1 MNALSKTLIVI
12 PMITLSALPFL
23 AKADSPYTG
32 IHPAQNSVLQ
42 LGAGAFLGNTDYRA
56 RFDSDGDGSSEID
69 LDDLGLDT
77 DKTTP
82 FGFLRWRFTDRWRFE
97 ANYFSTDNDGS
108 NQITEDIEW
117 GDLEFELG
125 AKVKVSNDT
134 KLARAAVGYSFLKND
149 QAELGVGVG
158 LHYLDWKTE
167 LSGKATI
174 NGTTVISASE
184 TASVDGFAP
193 NLAFFGNYAFN
204 EQWLLTGRFD
214 WISAEINN
222 FSGSLKRFGA
232 AIMYQPFKHV
242 GFGLGYDYLDVDI
255 DYKKNDKKTSING
268 DVYGPQLFVTLNF

>member
-1 MNALSKTLIVI
+1 MSALSKTLVVI
-12 PMITLSALPFL
+12 PMVTLSALPCL
-23 AKADSPYTG
+23 ANADNSYTG
-32 IHPAQNSVLQ
+32 IHPTQNSVLQ
-42 LGAGAFLGNTDYRA
+42 LGAGAFFSNTDYSA
-56 RFDSDGDGSSEID
+56 SFGSVGDGSNEVD
-69 LDDLGLDT
+69 LDNLGMDT
-77 DKTTP
+77 DKTVP

-97 ANYFSTDNDGS
+97 ANYFSTDNSGS
-108 NQITEDIEW
+108 NQVKDIEW
-117 GDLEFELG
+117 GG
-125 AKVKVSNDT
+125 ATYNGDVKVSNDT

-149 QAELGVGVG
+149 QAELGAGVG

-167 LSGKATI
+167 LSGNASV
-174 NGTTVISASE
+174 NGNPVRPLSE

-214 WISAEINN
+214 WISADIND

-232 AIMYQPFKHV
+232 AVMYQPFKNV
-242 GFGLGYDYLDVDI
+242 GFGLGYDYLDVDV

>member
-1 MNALSKTLIVI
+1 MQTIHN
-12 PMITLSALPFL
+12 
-23 AKADSPYTG
+23 TG
-32 IHPAQNSVLQ
+32 IHPTQNSVLQ
-42 LGAGAFLGNTDYRA
+42 LGAGAFFSNTDYSA
-56 RFDSDGDGSSEID
+56 SFGSVGDGSNEVD
-69 LDDLGLDT
+69 LDNLGMDT
-77 DKTTP
+77 DKTVP

-97 ANYFSTDNDGS
+97 ANYFSTDNSGS
-108 NQITEDIEW
+108 NQVKDIEW
-117 GDLEFELG
+117 GG
-125 AKVKVSNDT
+125 ATYNGDVKVSNDT

-149 QAELGVGVG
+149 QAELGAGVG

-167 LSGKATI
+167 LSGNATKD
-174 NGTTVISASE
+174 GTPVFSHSE

-232 AIMYQPFKHV
+232 AVMYQPFKNV
-242 GFGLGYDYLDVDI
+242 GFGLGYDYLDVDV